1 MWVRYQPNPCGRNV
15 GDCAVRA
22 ISKALGMDWETA
34 YAMIVKAG
42 FLMNDMP
49 SSNSVWGSVLRTNGF
64 YRHVIP
70 NSCPDCYS
78 INDFAEDHPKGVFVV
93 CTGNHV
99 VTIKDGFIMDSWDSS
114 NEIVQFY
121 WSRKDES

>member
-1 MWVRYQPNPCGRNV
+1 
-15 GDCAVRA
+15 VRA
-22 ISKALGMDWETA
+22 ISVALDVDWETA

-49 SSNSVWGSVLRTNGF
+49 SSNSVWGSVLRMHGY
-64 YRHVIP
+64 YRHVVP
-70 NSCPDCYS
+70 NSRPDCYT